1 MKMKKKLK
9 KIIGVIA
16 AIFVGFVLY
25 ALISDSGSP
34 AKPTTEE
41 ESQQEVI
48 TEDVENDQLSEVDTA
63 SDIMKLDAIDPDKD
77 KEGKYLHVGR
87 TYTSKDGSIDI
98 KIIEAGFDTSNPA
111 NEMNSLDILS
121 GKLYLVTEITNNR
134 DTDIRFDQN
143 DALLFVDDY
152 EVSNKGVTDL
162 IQDNGYVF
170 IDGDRQFPTVADIR
184 AGGRKGT
191 VIFVTFIDSTQGI
204 TEDSDIEF
212 EISGASFK
220 ANPSYILQRFD
231 ELAYVKDKKQKDP
244 FTDTNPA
251 EGSPIDKVDG
261 VYLSDDESNNVVI
274 IVSGDKV
281 SVQSSGSDI
290 ENANLWKNITENV
303 ATGEIYNEYMFFD
316 GNEDSVRLT
325 FFGNSKM
332 YTEGTLYGG
341 WFHEKDGKSGTGT
354 TTSITSTS
362 TGIVYGTYS
371 CSPNTIGGENIAYVY
386 FTTDEDGGD
395 FIMID
400 SYEADDEGMP
410 NNFGGDIVEN
420 GNSYSV
426 TGASGK
432 MLSITFV
439 DGGMNVEV
447 LSGDSIEEFAG
458 YYKLDEELDLN
469 SVS

>member
-1 MKMKKKLK
+1 MKMKKKIK

-25 ALISDSGSP
+25 ALISDSESP
-34 AKPTTEE
+34 AETTTKE

-48 TEDVENDQLSEVDTA
+48 AEDVENDGLAEVDKA
-63 SDIMKLDAIDPDKD
+63 SDIMQLDAIDPNKD

-87 TYTSKDGSIDI
+87 TYTSEDGSIDV

-111 NEMNSLDILS
+111 NEMNNLDILS
-121 GKLYLVTEITNNR
+121 GELYLITEITNNR
-134 DTDIRFDQN
+134 DIDIMFDQN
-143 DALLFVDDY
+143 DALLFIDDY
-152 EVSNKGVTDL
+152 EVSNRGLTDL
-162 IQDNGYVF
+162 IQNNGYVF
-170 IDGDRQFPTVADIR
+170 IDGDRQLPTVADIR

-191 VIFVTFIDSTQGI
+191 IVFVASIDSTQGI

-231 ELAYVKDKKQKDP
+231 ELAYAKDKKHTDP
-244 FTDTNPA
+244 FTDINPA

-261 VYLSDDESNNVVI
+261 VYISDDESNSAVI
-274 IVSGDKV
+274 IVSGDTV
-281 SVQSSGSDI
+281 SVQSSGADI
-290 ENANLWKNITENV
+290 ENANLWSNITENA
-303 ATGEIYNEYMFFD
+303 ATGEIYKEYIFFD
-316 GNEDSVRLT
+316 GNEDSVSLT
-325 FFGNSKM
+325 FFENSKM

-362 TGIVYGTYS
+362 TGIIYGTYS
-371 CSPNTIGGENIAYVY
+371 CSLNTMGGENIAYVE

-395 FIMID
+395 FITID
-400 SYEADDEGMP
+400 SYEANDEGMP
-410 NNFGGDIVEN
+410 NNFIGDIVEN
-420 GNSYSV
+420 GNSY
-426 TGASGK
+426 TATNASGK
-432 MLSITFV
+432 QLSITFV

-447 LSGDSIEEFAG
+447 LSGDGMEEFAG
-458 YYKLDEELDLN
+458 YYKLDEALDLN

>member
-34 AKPTTEE
+34 AEPTAEE
-41 ESQQEVI
+41 ESQQKVI
-48 TEDVENDQLSEVDTA
+48 TEDVENDELSEVDTA
-63 SDIMKLDAIDPDKD
+63 SDIMRLDAIDPDKD
-77 KEGKYLHVGR
+77 KEGKYLHVDR
-87 TYTSKDGSIDI
+87 TYTSQDGSIDI

-111 NEMNSLDILS
+111 NEMDNLDILS
-121 GKLYLVTEITNNR
+121 GQLYLITEITNNR

-143 DALLFVDDY
+143 DALLFIDDY
-152 EVSNKGVTDL
+152 EVSNKGLTDL
-162 IQDNGYVF
+162 IQNNGYAF

-191 VIFVTFIDSTQGI
+191 VIFVTYIDSTQGI

-220 ANPSYILQRFD
+220 ANPSYILQQFD
-231 ELAYVKDKKQKDP
+231 ELAYAKDKKHTDP

-261 VYLSDDESNNVVI
+261 VYLSDDEGNNAVI

-281 SVQSSGSDI
+281 SVQSSGADI
-290 ENANLWKNITENV
+290 ENANLWKNITENA
-303 ATGEIYNEYMFFD
+303 ATGEIYNEYIFFD
-316 GNEDSVRLT
+316 GNEDSVNLT
-325 FFGNSKM
+325 FFENSKM

-341 WFHEKDGKSGTGT
+341 WFHEKDGKSGTGS

-371 CSPNTIGGENIAYVY
+371 CSPNTIGGENTAYVE
-386 FTTDEDGGD
+386 FATDEDGGD
-395 FIMID
+395 IIMID
-400 SYEADDEGMP
+400 SYASDTEGMP
-410 NNFGGDIVEN
+410 NNFMGEMIKN
-420 GNSYSV
+420 GNSYSA
-426 TGASGK
+426 TNTLGG
-432 MLSITFV
+432 MLSIKFV

-458 YYKLDEELDLN
+458 YYKLDEALDLN
-469 SVS
+469 SVG

>member
-1 MKMKKKLK
+1 MKKKLK

-34 AKPTTEE
+34 VESTTEE
-41 ESQQEVI
+41 ESQQEVM
-48 TEDVENDQLSEVDTA
+48 TEDVENDELSEVDTA
-63 SDIMKLDAIDPDKD
+63 SDIMQLDAIDPDKD

-87 TYTSKDGSIDI
+87 TYTSKDGSIDV

-111 NEMNSLDILS
+111 NEMNNLDTLS
-121 GKLYLVTEITNNR
+121 GDLYLITEITNNR
-134 DTDIRFDQN
+134 DTDIMFDQD
-143 DALLFVDDY
+143 DALLFIDDY
-152 EVSNKGVTDL
+152 EVSNKGLTDV
-162 IQDNGYVF
+162 IQNNGYVF
-170 IDGDRQFPTVADIR
+170 IDGNRQFPTVADIR

-191 VIFVTFIDSTQGI
+191 IIFIAHINSTQGI

-231 ELAYVKDKKQKDP
+231 ELAYVKDKKHTDP

-261 VYLSDDESNNVVI
+261 VYLSDDESNNAVI

-281 SVQSSGSDI
+281 SVQSSDSDI
-290 ENANLWKNITENV
+290 DNANLWKNMAQNET
-303 ATGEIYNEYMFFD
+303 TGEIYNEYIFYD
-316 GNEDSVRLT
+316 GNEDFVSLT
-325 FFGNSKM
+325 FFENSKM

-341 WFHEKDGKSGTGT
+341 WFHEKDGKSDTGST
-354 TTSITSTS
+354 ASITSTS

-371 CSPNTIGGENIAYVY
+371 CSNTIGGENIAYVE

-395 FIMID
+395 IIMID
-400 SYEADDEGMP
+400 SYASDTEGMP
-410 NNFGGDIVEN
+410 NNFVGEMIKN

-432 MLSITFV
+432 TLSITFV
-439 DGGMNVEV
+439 EGGMKVEV
-447 LSGDSIEEFAG
+447 LSGDDIEEFAG
-458 YYKLDEELDLN
+458 YYQLDEALDLN

>member
-1 MKMKKKLK
+1 MKKKLK

-25 ALISDSGSP
+25 ALISDSGSSTEP
-34 AKPTTEE
+34 KTEE

-48 TEDVENDQLSEVDTA
+48 TEDVENDELAETDTA

-98 KIIEAGFDTSNPA
+98 KIIEAGFDTTNPA
-111 NEMNSLDILS
+111 NEMNNLDTLS
-121 GKLYLVTEITNNR
+121 GDLYLITEITNNR
-134 DTDIRFDQN
+134 DTDIMFDQD
-143 DALLFVDDY
+143 DALLFIDDY
-152 EVSNKGVTDL
+152 EVSNKGLTDV
-162 IQDNGYVF
+162 IQNNGYVF

-191 VIFVTFIDSTQGI
+191 IIFIAYINSTQGI
-204 TEDSDIEF
+204 TEDSNIEF

-231 ELAYVKDKKQKDP
+231 ELAYVKDKKHTDP

-261 VYLSDDESNNVVI
+261 VYLSDDESNNAVI

-290 ENANLWKNITENV
+290 ENADLWKNITENA
-303 ATGEIYNEYMFFD
+303 ATGEIYNEYIFFD
-316 GNEDSVRLT
+316 GNEDSVSLT
-325 FFGNSKM
+325 FFENSKM

-341 WFHEKDGKSGTGT
+341 WFHEKNGKSGTG

-371 CSPNTIGGENIAYVY
+371 CSPNTIGGENIAYVE
-386 FTTDEDGGD
+386 FATDEDGGD
-395 FIMID
+395 IIMID
-400 SYEADDEGMP
+400 SYASDTEGMP
-410 NNFGGDIVEN
+410 NNFVGEMIKN
-420 GNSYSV
+420 GNSYSI
-426 TGASGK
+426 TGASGE

-447 LSGDSIEEFAG
+447 LSGDSMEEFAG
-458 YYKLDEELDLN
+458 YYKLDEALDLN